1 MLFLNT
7 SRPEAVCL
15 SGHLFNVGMLHLCLI
30 SVNADMNL
38 LITLV
43 QSGNTASGKRVGGE
57 SDVDAAVP
65 LGFCRWHC
73 IVS

>member
-1 MLFLNT
+1 
-7 SRPEAVCL
+7 
-15 SGHLFNVGMLHLCLI
+15 MLHLCLI
-30 SVNADMNL
+30 SVNANMSLSADGVM
-38 LITLV
+38 ITLV
-43 QSGNTASGKRVGGE
+43 QSGNTGGAKRVGGE

>member
-1 MLFLNT
+1 MN
-7 SRPEAVCL
+7 
-15 SGHLFNVGMLHLCLI
+15 
-30 SVNADMNL
+30 VNADMNL
-38 LITLV
+38 SADGVMIILV
-43 QSGNTASGKRVGGE
+43 QSGNTGGGKRVGGE